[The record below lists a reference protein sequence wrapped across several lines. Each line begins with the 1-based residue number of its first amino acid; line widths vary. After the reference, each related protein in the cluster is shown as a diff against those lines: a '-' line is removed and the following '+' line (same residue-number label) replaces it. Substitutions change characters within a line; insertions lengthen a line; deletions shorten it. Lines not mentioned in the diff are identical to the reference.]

1 MNRDELI
8 KEITKYDSS
17 FENIMVLKAKKNNN
31 KWCRFCGAKLSSK
44 WATQNKLILCDIHN
58 KLYKENKSF
67 KKRIDR
73 FRKIPTKPIDDNENT
88 ECQYLKNKLK
98 LLVAKQKRLRK
109 NK

>member
-8 KEITKYDSS
+8 KEITKHDSS
-17 FENIMVLKAKKNNN
+17 FNSLVLQKKKS

-44 WATQNKLILCDIHN
+44 WATQNKLILCHIHN

-67 KKRIDR
+67 KSRIDR
-73 FRKIPTKPIDDNENT
+73 YRKVPPKPIDDNENT
-88 ECQYLKNKLK
+88 ECQYLENKLK
-98 LLVAKQKRLRK
+98 LLVSKQKRLRR